1 MKKTTTALIISLLLS
16 AQAQAYTQSTFT
28 GVVLSVHDGDSL
40 TVLNEL
46 GAREKIRVHRVD
58 APEMPYCFAGKC
70 VPLQPYAIASRDA
83 LKALCLG
90 KETTITRKGLS
101 GARTVGTVKCQG
113 LDVGT
118 YQIAHGNAWV
128 YRYTSTIATRRIE
141 SSAKA
146 LFLGL
151 WAEPSVEPYYWR
163 RGYR

>member
-1 MKKTTTALIISLLLS
+1 MKLALIISLLLS

-46 GAREKIRVHRVD
+46 GAREKIRVD

-70 VPLQPYAIASRDA
+70 VPLQPYAVNSRDA

-90 KETTITRKGLS
+90 KESIITRKGLS
-101 GARTVGTVKCQG
+101 GTRTVGTVKCQG

-118 YQIAHGNAWV
+118 YQLAHGNAWV
-128 YRYTSTIATRRIE
+128 YRYTSTIATRRLQA
-141 SSAKA
+141 SAEA

-151 WAEPSVEPYYWR
+151 WNEPSVEPYLWR
-163 RGYR
+163 RGVR